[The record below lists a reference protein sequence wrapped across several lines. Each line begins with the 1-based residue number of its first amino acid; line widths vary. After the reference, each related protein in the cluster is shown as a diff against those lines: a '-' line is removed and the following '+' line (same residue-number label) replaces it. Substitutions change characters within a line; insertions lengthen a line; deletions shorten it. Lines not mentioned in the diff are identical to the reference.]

1 MSDVRPVGIVDDEG
15 FVAAAPCKTEVLLG
29 SVAWGAAV
37 EGVDDMEGAREAEGV
52 IEEWALEGVA
62 VLDGVVGAKR
72 GMKEV
77 FNFVVWWPYN
87 SLSANIAS

>member
-52 IEEWALEGVA
+52 IEE
-62 VLDGVVGAKR
+62 
-72 GMKEV
+72 
-77 FNFVVWWPYN
+77 
-87 SLSANIAS
+87 